1 LSAPRSGKKWVVLTN
16 ESGEPQLILDADE
29 FLRDVFLNKEPVDPY
44 SHCHRP
50 IVLKN
55 SKTNLGSVMRLMRR
69 SKVGNHGVIQNDVV
83 LVRGQKPRIITG
95 ADLFDRLLH
104 GIK

>member
-1 LSAPRSGKKWVVLTN
+1 LTN
-16 ESGEPQLILDADE
+16 ESREPQLILDADE
-29 FLRDVFLNKEPVDPY
+29 FLRDGFLKKAAVDPY

-50 IVLKN
+50 IILKN
-55 SKTNLGSVMRLMRR
+55 SKANLGWVMRLMGR
-69 SKVGNHGVIQNDVV
+69 SKVGNHGIIESDVV
-83 LVRGQKPRIITG
+83 LVWGQKPRIITG